1 MSRSLL
7 YISTKAAKKKKKNIK
22 TIEQVREE
30 EEEER
35 ISRMKSAAYYEL
47 NKPTKEWVFN
57 SHLLDT
63 DYDSDDDAYGT
74 YRADLNNI

>member
-1 MSRSLL
+1 M
-7 YISTKAAKKKKKNIK
+7 
-22 TIEQVREE
+22 Q
-30 EEEER
+30 
-35 ISRMKSAAYYEL
+35 SAAYYEL

-74 YRADLNNI
+74 YRVHLNNI